1 MKLRSLLVTLAALCV
16 GTAAHADEGMWL
28 YSAPPRAQIK
38 AKYGFDLTD
47 AWLDHVRLSSVR
59 FNSGGSASFV
69 SGEGLV
75 ITNHHVAADSL
86 QKMGSQKNNY
96 LRDGFYAKT
105 AAEEIKC
112 NDLEVNVLQS
122 IEDVTSPPALLPSSP
137 SFEAYGRLF
146 RDNPM
151 LSYLLN
157 STIVSGLAVIANLV
171 FCSLAAYPLARMRFA
186 GRGLVLALVVAT
198 ILIPFQVVMI
208 PLYLLMVQVGL
219 RNTLWALIIPQA
231 ATAFGIF
238 LLRQSFLGVPVELEE
253 AARSDGC
260 TSIGEWWNVMLPAAR
275 ADLITL
281 AMFVFIGTWSDFLWP
296 LVILDDPKLYTLPL
310 GLQQLASSFSLD
322 WRLVAA
328 GSVVSILPVLV
339 IFIGLQRYILP
350 SASGDAVKG

>member
-1 MKLRSLLVTLAALCV
+1 MKNRSRALGTNALQLALLVLLALAMLV
-16 GTAAHADEGMWL
+16 PLLWL
-28 YSAPPRAQIK
+28 
-38 AKYGFDLTD
+38 
-47 AWLDHVRLSSVR
+47 
-59 FNSGGSASFV
+59 V
-69 SGEGLV
+69 S
-75 ITNHHVAADSL
+75 TSL
-86 QKMGSQKNNY
+86 KGP
-96 LRDGFYAKT
+96 
-105 AAEEIKC
+105 AENIF
-112 NDLEVNVLQS
+112 
-122 IEDVTSPPALLPSSP
+122 TSPPALLPSHP

-151 LSYLLN
+151 LTYLFN
-157 STIVSGLAVIANLV
+157 SSIVSGMAVIANLV

-260 TSIGEWWNVMLPAAR
+260 SPIGEWWNVMLPAAR

-328 GSVVSILPVLV
+328 GSVVSILPVLA

>member
-1 MKLRSLLVTLAALCV
+1 MKNRLRALGTNALQLGLLLMLAMAMLVPLLWLVSTSLK
-16 GTAAHADEGMWL
+16 G
-28 YSAPPRAQIK
+28 P
-38 AKYGFDLTD
+38 
-47 AWLDHVRLSSVR
+47 
-59 FNSGGSASFV
+59 
-69 SGEGLV
+69 
-75 ITNHHVAADSL
+75 
-86 QKMGSQKNNY
+86 
-96 LRDGFYAKT
+96 
-105 AAEEIKC
+105 AENIF
-112 NDLEVNVLQS
+112 
-122 IEDVTSPPALLPSSP
+122 TSPPALLPAQP

-151 LSYLLN
+151 LTYLLN

-208 PLYLLMVQVGL
+208 PLYRLMVQVGL

-260 TSIGEWWNVMLPAAR
+260 SPIGEWWNVMLPAAR

>member
-1 MKLRSLLVTLAALCV
+1 MGASTTAARRSPLARRSSLAAALQLALLLLVALAMLV
-16 GTAAHADEGMWL
+16 PLLWL
-28 YSAPPRAQIK
+28 
-38 AKYGFDLTD
+38 
-47 AWLDHVRLSSVR
+47 
-59 FNSGGSASFV
+59 V
-69 SGEGLV
+69 S
-75 ITNHHVAADSL
+75 TSL
-86 QKMGSQKNNY
+86 KGP
-96 LRDGFYAKT
+96 
-105 AAEEIKC
+105 AEDIF
-112 NDLEVNVLQS
+112 
-122 IEDVTSPPALLPSSP
+122 TSPPALLPAEP
-137 SFEAYGRLF
+137 SLEAYRRLF
-146 RDNPM
+146 ADSPM
-151 LSYLLN
+151 ATYLRN
-157 STIVSGLAVIANLV
+157 SAIVSGLAVFANLT

-208 PLYLLMVQVGL
+208 PLYLLMVQIGL

-253 AARSDGC
+253 AARCDGC
-260 TSIGEWWNVMLPAAR
+260 TPVGEWWNVMIPASR

-296 LVILDDPKLYTLPL
+296 LVILDEPELYTLPL

-328 GSVVSILPVLV
+328 GAVVSILPVLAL
-339 IFIGLQRYILP
+339 FIGLQRYILP

>member
-1 MKLRSLLVTLAALCV
+1 LKNRSRALGTNALQLGLLLLLALAMLV
-16 GTAAHADEGMWL
+16 PLLWL
-28 YSAPPRAQIK
+28 
-38 AKYGFDLTD
+38 
-47 AWLDHVRLSSVR
+47 
-59 FNSGGSASFV
+59 V
-69 SGEGLV
+69 S
-75 ITNHHVAADSL
+75 TSL
-86 QKMGSQKNNY
+86 KGP
-96 LRDGFYAKT
+96 
-105 AAEEIKC
+105 AENIF
-112 NDLEVNVLQS
+112 
-122 IEDVTSPPALLPSSP
+122 TSPPALLPSHP
-137 SFEAYGRLF
+137 SLEAYGRLF

-151 LSYLLN
+151 LTYLLN

-260 TSIGEWWNVMLPAAR
+260 TPIGEWWNVMLPAAR

-328 GSVVSILPVLV
+328 GSVVSILPVLA

>member
-1 MKLRSLLVTLAALCV
+1 MQRQPTTPPRRSLARDRLLAGLQLTLLLLLALAMLVPLL
-16 GTAAHADEGMWL
+16 WL
-28 YSAPPRAQIK
+28 
-38 AKYGFDLTD
+38 
-47 AWLDHVRLSSVR
+47 
-59 FNSGGSASFV
+59 V
-69 SGEGLV
+69 S
-75 ITNHHVAADSL
+75 TSL
-86 QKMGSQKNNY
+86 KGP
-96 LRDGFYAKT
+96 
-105 AAEEIKC
+105 AENIF
-112 NDLEVNVLQS
+112 S
-122 IEDVTSPPALLPSSP
+122 SPPALLPSQP
-137 SFEAYGRLF
+137 SLEAYTRLF
-146 RDNPM
+146 ADQPM
-151 LSYLLN
+151 VLYLRN
-157 STIVSGLAVIANLV
+157 SVIVSALAVLANLT

-208 PLYLLMVQVGL
+208 PLYLLMVQIGL
-219 RNTLWALIIPQA
+219 RNSLWALILPQA

-260 TSIGEWWNVMLPAAR
+260 SPLGEWWNVMIPAAR

-296 LVILDDPKLYTLPL
+296 LVILDEPQLYTLPL

-328 GSVVSILPVLV
+328 GSVVSILPVLLL
-339 IFIGLQRYILP
+339 FIGLQRYILP

>member
-1 MKLRSLLVTLAALCV
+1 LKNRSPALGTNALQLGLLLLLALAMLV
-16 GTAAHADEGMWL
+16 PLLWL
-28 YSAPPRAQIK
+28 
-38 AKYGFDLTD
+38 
-47 AWLDHVRLSSVR
+47 
-59 FNSGGSASFV
+59 V
-69 SGEGLV
+69 S
-75 ITNHHVAADSL
+75 TSL
-86 QKMGSQKNNY
+86 KGP
-96 LRDGFYAKT
+96 
-105 AAEEIKC
+105 AENIF
-112 NDLEVNVLQS
+112 
-122 IEDVTSPPALLPSSP
+122 TSPPALLPSHP
-137 SFEAYGRLF
+137 SLEAYGRLF

-151 LSYLLN
+151 LTYLLN
-157 STIVSGLAVIANLV
+157 STIVSGMAVIANLV

-260 TSIGEWWNVMLPAAR
+260 TPIGEWWNVMLPAAR

-328 GSVVSILPVLV
+328 GSVVSILPVLA